1 LSALGEAGRVGGGD
15 PLFVA
20 ESSAKLLPF
29 VVRGERAD
37 RVEMQLVGG
46 RGGRAWGAA
55 ARCHSL
61 GTAAR
66 GEDTSR
72 AAGGKPSGE
81 LAGAA
86 RRGCQS
92 CLAACVRPVVVVPG
106 VRVRGRRVEGVLA
119 GAFSTLG
126 VGLHDAMKM

>member
-1 LSALGEAGRVGGGD
+1 VGGGN

-20 ESSAKLLPF
+20 GSNAKLLPF
-29 VVRGERAD
+29 VMRGERAG
-37 RVEMQLVGG
+37 RAEMQLVGG
-46 RGGRAWGAA
+46 RGERERRAV

-72 AAGGKPSGE
+72 AAGGG

-86 RRGCQS
+86 RRDCQS
-92 CLAACVRPVVVVPG
+92 CSAACVRHVAVVPG
-106 VRVRGRRVEGVLA
+106 VRVRGTGWRV
-119 GAFSTLG
+119 FSSG
-126 VGLHDAMKM
+126 SVCLHDAVKM